1 MQVFQYEHARPS
13 VTVDCVVAGVDLS
26 EEDLKVLLVQRGEEP
41 YRGWWALPG
50 GFVRMDETLEQA
62 AAREL
67 DEESGL
73 RDVYLEQLYTF
84 GQPDRDPRDR
94 VISVAYMAL
103 VNMEGRLP
111 EATTDA
117 VDAGWFSLD
126 ELPRLA
132 FDHSTIID
140 MALER
145 LRGKVTYQAVAFEF
159 LPAKFTLTQLQRVIE
174 IIVGSRMDK
183 RNFRK
188 KILSLGVL
196 EPLDEIEKDV
206 ARRAARLYRFNRDR
220 YNERLTQGLE
230 FQI

>member
-1 MQVFQYEHARPS
+1 ME
-13 VTVDCVVAGVDLS
+13 
-26 EEDLKVLLVQRGEEP
+26 
-41 YRGWWALPG
+41 
-50 GFVRMDETLEQA
+50 ETLEGA

-67 DEESGL
+67 DEEAGI

-132 FDHSTIID
+132 FDHPKIVD

-145 LRGKVTYQAVAFEF
+145 LRGKITYQAIAFEF
-159 LPAKFTLTQLQRVIE
+159 LPEKFTLTQLQRVIE
-174 IIVGSRMDK
+174 IIVGSQMDK

-220 YNERLTQGLE
+220 YNERLTQGLD